1 MWNWKKNWIV
11 GVLGLWLVLLGLL
24 GLPSSVQRILIII
37 TGLIIAFISFKR
49 GINEVVN
56 EKIS

>member
-11 GVLGLWLVLLGLL
+11 GVLGLWLIFLGLL
-24 GLPSSVQRILIII
+24 GLPSSAEKVLTII
-37 TGLIIAFISFKR
+37 TGLVIAFISFKR